1 MPALATVINKGGT
14 DKVVILSIRGYV
26 VYPFS
31 APGWK
36 DLRVGFLS
44 SVTDD
49 TVDDPASPI
58 TGLAET
64 IAQPGLTTSDR
75 LWIGLKTNDDL
86 FPKNAGVTFI
96 GFTNCTIFL
105 NETGGDSFLVSSDS
119 GTGTSNTN
127 FWRPGNSAYPVTG
140 AIWDGGTPKPATIL
154 KPMHFA
160 QNTVNAGGYA
170 ALHVLRL
177 TRPDSGA
184 SSPITVTTKTGT
196 NTDVLFTDTP
206 TLDLLQTNLQN
217 FPTTV
222 SQMGPVTLSK
232 VPDALFCYWPFFNS
246 RLRLHAVGFLSA
258 S

>member
-1 MPALATVINKGGT
+1 MPAPATVINKGGT
-14 DKVVILSIRGYV
+14 DKVVILSTRTYV
-26 VYPFS
+26 IYPFS
-31 APGWK
+31 APGWT

-49 TVDDPASPI
+49 VADDTI

-96 GFTNCTIFL
+96 GFTNCTVFL
-105 NETGGDSFLVSSDS
+105 NETGGDSFLTSSDS
-119 GTGTSNTN
+119 GIGTTNSN
-127 FWRPGNSAYPVTG
+127 FWRPGNSLYPVTG

-160 QNTVNAGGYA
+160 QDTTGAGGYA
-170 ALHVLRL
+170 ALHMLRL
-177 TRPDSGA
+177 TRPSSGS

-196 NTDVLFTDTP
+196 NTDVLFTSTP

-258 S
+258 AG